1 MERDIRRSNMIP
13 GSCEEFTRPEE
24 IAALSKYLKQVREE
38 YDSNLTVNEDNLE
51 VHGRKFIG
59 DQEKLPDL
67 MEVLSPRGN
76 EVSSLVSSKE
86 WLDNDKSLKGLE
98 QKRHNLS
105 GTNNELNELTKEKK
119 TIQDNKRPNRLENSS
134 ERLVGNTK
142 KDVALGTKSEGLKGN
157 SKVSSSINGTKEK
170 IGGDKKEI
178 SHLEEEKEKIRR
190 LNKLLGGLENSTVG
204 LKKESREEI
213 LENIV
218 EKLFNGKTVSL
229 EEKVESIQD
238 NRNLEELRSRN
249 NALIQGVNK
258 EESLR
263 PSESRLGGI
272 EEISS
277 LENALST
284 LETGDKPITLEKTK
298 EKLGGSTES
307 ADLKPNIDK
316 LQGRGTEIN
325 RLEES
330 TEKVK
335 GQKDEPRYLEKN
347 KESLIDKR
355 LPLTELGKDKERIKD
370 WRENEIEQEKLDL
383 PGYSNSVKNLEEH
396 QETIRGEKTDIKTL
410 SDENDTLPGIN
421 PKLSDLRPEKETVKN
436 QREPIEVLEKT
447 SETLKTRDSKVDSL
461 EETILKVV
469 GEKETETLKP
479 STETL
484 SLPKNKLTLKES
496 NEKLEGAEEVRS
508 LSESKE
514 ELKGNK
520 EVESLGGELK
530 RLYGKHEE
538 PEELRHLVKDRIIL
552 ERSQVVEELP
562 EEKVNIGKETANP
575 EELSQVRE
583 DLKLPRQDNPL
594 ELEDRKERIQETR
607 EVKSLED
614 QVETIQDKRKDPEF
628 LSDTV
633 ILVGVEDEDKRKSLN
648 GTRKTLKGTD
658 AIKIDALTSKAD
670 KLGAQDKVDSLPS
683 EVTEKIRLD
692 TEKEQGLNKGSV
704 SLEVES
710 RTVVKDLLEDKV
722 KLEGIA
728 VNEENKET
736 LPDKKENLG
745 LGEKPALEGLPVGTT
760 SLINNKNPEE
770 ITLTNHRENINLIQD
785 DLGLETKVEKLKE
798 AEEEIKLGSS
808 KETLTGTRVVEELNE
823 TKEKLSDERKLESL
837 EDYKAGINVGTSR
850 IDNLENHKE
859 ELKAETIVGSLENHK
874 ETRPGY
880 DEALTELPTT
890 QDRITVQEG
899 PKYLESEKVG
909 IGRKPELTTDL
920 EDYKEKLEGTT
931 EENNLEDHKEKLEVP
946 KENNLEN
953 YKETLEDQR
962 EINLEEY
969 KEILEDPRENELENY
984 KETLEDNRET
994 ELEDHKET
1002 IEDSRENILEDYKE
1016 KLKDSR
1022 ENSLEDYK
1030 DTLEDAR
1037 ENELENYKETLE
1049 DSRDISL
1056 EDYQEGLEDR
1066 RDNKLEDYQEKL
1078 EDNRDTNL
1086 EDYRE
1091 ALDDQRENRLEDYK
1105 EILEDSRETELE
1117 DHKEK
1122 LEDTRENELEDYKEK
1137 LEDQRET
1144 NLEDYKEILEDPR
1157 ENELEDY
1164 QEKLEDQRE
1173 NKLEDYQ
1180 EKLEGTQESEELYG
1194 DSTKVSVRG
1203 IDPEEKLYTEEESVQ
1218 SIGDSLDE
1226 TLEDFIEGLTTTDKV
1241 GGELRS
1247 DYVEGTKIGYEDN
1260 STLHD
1265 ETTISHIEEN
1275 ENVEALYDTSIQR
1288 PGESEDSELHTKE
1301 ETLDKLTIE
1310 EFEELADTVINGNWE
1325 DTLEELYD
1333 KETLLS
1339 KEGDNI
1345 IKLGKASVNSI
1356 IGALKV
1362 DANNDGKIS
1371 TIEALLSTLYL
1382 KLLSKGYIQAGNRIK
1397 DDTTKVN
1404 QSGTKKTWKSTDGL
1418 PTKDQTK
1425 KWIEEDNLDKTGK
1438 DSLNKTIKEGDNPAL
1453 LAFSG
1458 EETLSLTKDE
1468 NSVKISG
1475 NTHSDNEPDSLED
1488 YLGSL
1493 ESGDFRE
1500 VEELKGDETLLNVR
1514 EDNTEKIGY
1523 ASVNSI
1529 IGSYVVDW
1537 NKNEKI
1543 DKIEALMSTLY
1554 LKLLSKGYIQKDNRI
1569 KDDTT
1574 KSNQNGTKKT
1584 WSEEDGLY
1592 DAVLAMGEDSR
1603 TSDLVSDVKDYNID
1617 SEGND
1622 PESIIDDGH
1631 TTTFDPESGELRKTN
1646 SKLSEDNHF
1655 TTFNPRR
1662 DELREEVEEKL
1673 VEDTNED
1680 SEVEALKK
1688 EIGEI
1693 LKTRNDLG
1701 LYYNNILKFANSKQL
1716 NKGWAKK
1723 VQGLIS
1729 THLAGPKDISKG
1741 RAEEFEK
1748 ALYKTIIDE
1757 DYRDISKL
1765 TPAPVPKK
1773 LKAELGDED
1782 MMTSYKLPSFNLM
1795 GNGCDPTSY
1804 LRWVAENTVGK
1815 LVHGP
1820 ARAILM
1826 DEALGLLV
1834 LARDAGEKLL
1844 KINRDRLPGNDLTS
1858 QLLGGGLSLG
1868 SVAKSAV
1875 KAGAKALFGG
1885 GGVDM
1890 TLPNNRPDGERKE
1903 WKELLSDKTQDP
1915 TKGKRLSI
1923 NFKDTYLKGAGFNT
1937 TLKDLIGQEQAPGSV
1952 EELYS
1957 MLRSSPYITNAGK
1970 VTSYDYNP
1978 LRVQTLDTNQYWE
1991 IIFRPFTGVEN
2002 NWKSYLPAINEINTW
2017 NKVYHNVKTAYS
2029 SWIPITSFELS
2040 KAKLSTKTLGLFDG
2054 EISYPVSME
2063 FTNEFRLTIADDQYK
2078 SWRTY
2083 FERCMDTMIYN
2094 SEVHDHAWYAED
2106 YDDNWGAMDLSDREV
2121 AEAWD
2126 AKGALIKST
2135 KTMLLDKNDYG
2146 TLRVGGSKGTSSRG
2160 KLTAIDKKYQLVA
2173 PYKNVTFRC
2182 TIYSMTPQF
2191 STVSKYDLL
2200 LVLKDFVE
2208 ERSGDIDGDP
2218 GDLSV
2223 NFSIVGECPRDEL
2236 QKMFLKGSPQDFM
2249 QKKTEDV
2256 KRKGSDAASIV
2267 SSGVNKVIGVL

>member
-1 MERDIRRSNMIP
+1 M
-13 GSCEEFTRPEE
+13 
-24 IAALSKYLKQVREE
+24 
-38 YDSNLTVNEDNLE
+38 
-51 VHGRKFIG
+51 
-59 DQEKLPDL
+59 
-67 MEVLSPRGN
+67 
-76 EVSSLVSSKE
+76 
-86 WLDNDKSLKGLE
+86 
-98 QKRHNLS
+98 
-105 GTNNELNELTKEKK
+105 
-119 TIQDNKRPNRLENSS
+119 
-134 ERLVGNTK
+134 
-142 KDVALGTKSEGLKGN
+142 
-157 SKVSSSINGTKEK
+157 
-170 IGGDKKEI
+170 
-178 SHLEEEKEKIRR
+178 
-190 LNKLLGGLENSTVG
+190 
-204 LKKESREEI
+204 
-213 LENIV
+213 
-218 EKLFNGKTVSL
+218 
-229 EEKVESIQD
+229 
-238 NRNLEELRSRN
+238 
-249 NALIQGVNK
+249 
-258 EESLR
+258 
-263 PSESRLGGI
+263 
-272 EEISS
+272 
-277 LENALST
+277 ENALST

-307 ADLKPNIDK
+307 TNLRPNIDK

-325 RLEES
+325 RLEEN

-335 GQKDEPRYLEKN
+335 GQKDELRYLEKN

-383 PGYSNSVKNLEEH
+383 PGYSSPVKKLEEH
-396 QETIRGEKTDIKTL
+396 QETIRDKITDIKTL

-421 PKLSDLRPEKETVKN
+421 PKLSDLRPEKEIVKN

-447 SETLKTRDSKVDSL
+447 SETLKTGDSKVDSL
-461 EETILKVV
+461 EETLLKVV

-484 SLPKNKLTLKES
+484 VLPKNKLTLKEG

-508 LSESKE
+508 LSESRE

-520 EVESLGGELK
+520 DLESLGGELK
-530 RLYGKHEE
+530 HLYGKHEE

-562 EEKVNIGKETANP
+562 EEKVNINKETANP

-594 ELEDRKERIQETR
+594 ELEDKKEKIQETR

-648 GTRKTLKGTD
+648 GTRETLKGTD

-670 KLGAQDKVDSLPS
+670 KLEAQDKVESLPS
-683 EVTEKIRLD
+683 EVTEKIKLD
-692 TEKEQGLNKGSV
+692 TEKEQGLNKGAV

-722 KLEGIA
+722 KLEGVA

-745 LGEKPALEGLPVGTT
+745 LGEKPALEGLPVSTT
-760 SLINNKNPEE
+760 SLINNENPEE

-798 AEEEIKLGSS
+798 AEEDVKLGSS
-808 KETLTGTRVVEELNE
+808 KETLTGTRIVEELNE
-823 TKEKLSDERKLESL
+823 TKEKLSDERELESL
-837 EDYKAGINVGTSR
+837 EDYKDEINVNTAR
-850 IDNLENHKE
+850 VDNLENHKE

-890 QDRITVQEG
+890 QDKITVQEG

-920 EDYKEKLEGTT
+920 ENYKEKLEDQREANT
-931 EENNLEDHKEKLEVP
+931 LEDYQEKLEVH
-946 KENNLEN
+946 KENSLEDH
-953 YKETLEDQR
+953 KETLEDQR
-962 EINLEEY
+962 ETSLEEY
-969 KEILEDPRENELENY
+969 KETLNDSRETELENY
-984 KETLEDNRET
+984 KDTLEDNRET
-994 ELEDHKET
+994 NLEDHKET
-1002 IEDSRENILEDYKE
+1002 IEDSRENILEDYRE
-1016 KLKDSR
+1016 KLEDSR
-1022 ENSLEDYK
+1022 ENSLVDYK
-1030 DTLEDAR
+1030 DTLEDSR
-1037 ENELENYKETLE
+1037 ENELEDYKETLNDSREAELGNHKETLEDNRDTNLEDYKEKLDDTRENNLEDYKETLE

-1056 EDYQEGLEDR
+1056 EDYQEELEDQ

-1091 ALDDQRENRLEDYK
+1091 ALNDQRENKLEDYK
-1105 EILEDSRETELE
+1105 EILEDSRET
-1117 DHKEK
+1117 K
-1122 LEDTRENELEDYKEK
+1122 LEDYKEK
-1137 LEDQRET
+1137 LEDTRKNNLEDYRERLEDSREA
-1144 NLEDYKEILEDPR
+1144 NLEDYKETLEDSR

-1164 QEKLEDQRE
+1164 REKLDDQRD
-1173 NKLEDYQ
+1173 NNLEDYQ
-1180 EKLEGTQESEELYG
+1180 EKLEGTQESEELY
-1194 DSTKVSVRG
+1194 DNSTRISVGG
-1203 IDPEEKLYTEEESVQ
+1203 IDPEEKLYTEEESIQ

-1241 GGELRS
+1241 GGELRG
-1247 DYVEGTKIGYEDN
+1247 DYVRGTRIGYEDN

-1288 PGESEDSELHTKE
+1288 PGESKDSELHTKE

-1339 KEGDNI
+1339 NEEDNI

-1356 IGALKV
+1356 IGAFKV
-1362 DANNDGKIS
+1362 DANKDGKIS
-1371 TIEALLSTLYL
+1371 TFEALLSTLYL

-1404 QSGTKKTWKSTDGL
+1404 QSGTKKTWKSADGL
-1418 PTKDQTK
+1418 PTKNQTK

-1438 DSLNKTIKEGDNPAL
+1438 DSLNKTIKEGDDPAL

-1458 EETLSLTKDE
+1458 EETLSLTKKE

-1500 VEELKGDETLLNVR
+1500 VEELEGKDTLLNVR

-1537 NKNEKI
+1537 NKNGEI

-1574 KSNQNGTKKT
+1574 KANQNGTKKT

-1603 TSDLVSDVKDYNID
+1603 TSDLVSDVEDYKID

-1622 PESIIDDGH
+1622 PESIVDDGH

-1646 SKLSEDNHF
+1646 SKLSEDKHF

-1662 DELREEVEEKL
+1662 DELREGVEEKL

-1723 VQGLIS
+1723 VQGLI
-1729 THLAGPKDISKG
+1729 TTYLVGPKDISKG

-1903 WKELLSDKTQDP
+1903 WTELLSDKTQDP
-1915 TKGKRLSI
+1915 TKGKLKSI

-1991 IIFRPFTGVEN
+1991 IIFRPFTGTEN
-2002 NWKSYLPAINEINTW
+2002 GGKSYLPAINEINTW
-2017 NKVYHNVKTAYS
+2017 NEVYHNVKTAYS

-2094 SEVHDHAWYAED
+2094 SEVHDQYWYAED
-2106 YDDNWGAMDLSDREV
+2106 YDDNWGAMDLAEREIGDTGI
-2121 AEAWD
+2121 AALD
-2126 AKGALIKST
+2126 IAKSIKSITHLGMSLSGKT
-2135 KTMLLDKNDYG
+2135 KT
-2146 TLRVGGSKGTSSRG
+2146 SSSG

-2223 NFSIVGECPRDEL
+2223 NFSIVGECPDSEL
-2236 QKMFLKGSPQDFM
+2236 TKMSAVKGQPQDFM
-2249 QKKTEDV
+2249 KKKTEDV